1 MGAGSTAQRP
11 LGRLARVQT
20 SFNQRHEQTS
30 RKLAEQNSVELPPVA
45 KEPRWWPRFLQPLSG
60 PPLELPANPKGILF
74 TLLCKNKGLL
84 LLAALI
90 ASVSQLS
97 SALLAWALGKLLD
110 SGLELGFGPHLV
122 QPVLVFFGLVLVAT
136 ISTGLYQVFEISTW
150 LQGQMNTA
158 RVSAHHVANRRGQE
172 KPDMATGDIIA
183 TITTDSNHIGAAFS
197 YVPDLIASVVST
209 AVIAYLMLSVSV
221 PLGLVVVIGMPVVVG
236 ALSLLVKPL
245 QQRQQAQRE
254 AQGDL
259 TNIGTDVVTG
269 LRVLRG
275 IGGEDVFNERYR
287 ELSQEV
293 RRRGVYAANPQSVLS
308 SASQGLPQAFALA
321 VVAIAAFLV
330 LDGKLTAGEMI
341 AFYGFAGYLMH
352 PLFVVVGAM
361 QVGTR
366 AWVGLRKVARVLS
379 LESTVNKTES
389 DSEDAAQRAK
399 PQAAGKSGADTEESA
414 QEARSEDADSGS
426 FGQRDRYAQ
435 VLRDGMTGLEFKP
448 GIITA
453 LVAEDPDVSA
463 KIATRISRIDDE
475 FPVFIG
481 ATDLRDLPINEVRD
495 HIVLASADDHLFSGT
510 LRENLLAD
518 RAAPREPL
526 TVQNTIFE
534 TFLNNRIRQERPLEI
549 SQGDADDRLL
559 LDAIHTA
566 DAQDV
571 LDSIPGGLDGVVAE
585 KGRTLSGGQRQRVA
599 LARAVAT
606 NAEVMIAI
614 EPTSAVD
621 SHTESRIAHRLRERR
636 ENKTTVLVTASPLV
650 LDQCDEVIVVDEQ
663 GREIARGMHRELM
676 QRAAESDPSGL
687 QYQHIVQRVVG
698 GVQ

>member
-1 MGAGSTAQRP
+1 MP
-11 LGRLARVQT
+11 VGRLAGVRT
-20 SFNQRHEQTS
+20 SFNERHAQTS
-30 RKLAEQNSVELPPVA
+30 RRLAEQNSVELPAVA
-45 KEPRWWPRFLQPLSG
+45 KEPRWWPSFLQPLSG
-60 PPLELPANPKGILF
+60 RPLELPADPKGILK
-74 TLLCKNKGLL
+74 TILRKNKWLL
-84 LLAALI
+84 LLATFI

-110 SGLELGFGPHLV
+110 SGLDLGFGPHLV
-122 QPVLVFFGLVLVAT
+122 RPVLIFVGLVLLAT
-136 ISTGLYQVFEISTW
+136 IFTGLYQMFEISTW
-150 LQGQMNTA
+150 LQAQMNTA
-158 RVSAHHVANRRGQE
+158 RSASHHVANRRGQE

-183 TITTDSNHIGAAFS
+183 TITTDSVHIGAAVS
-197 YVPDLIASVVST
+197 YVPELIASLIST
-209 AVIAYLMLSVSV
+209 IVIAYLMITVSV
-221 PLGLVVVIGMPVVVG
+221 PLGLVIVIGMPVVVG
-236 ALSLLVKPL
+236 LLSLLVKPL
-245 QQRQQAQRE
+245 QRRQQAQRE

-293 RRRGVYAANPQSVLS
+293 RRRGIYAAMPQSVLN

-330 LDGKLTAGEMI
+330 LDGQLTAGEMI
-341 AFYGFAGYLMH
+341 AFYGFAQYLMH

-379 LESTVNKTES
+379 LESTVSKAETG
-389 DSEDAAQRAK
+389 DTAANNLY
-399 PQAAGKSGADTEESA
+399 KSAL
-414 QEARSEDADSGS
+414 
-426 FGQRDRYAQ
+426 
-435 VLRDGMTGLEFKP
+435 VDGTTGIEFKP

-463 KIATRISRIDDE
+463 DLATRLSRIDDE
-475 FPVFIG
+475 FPVFVG
-481 ATDLRDLPINEVRD
+481 STDLRDRPVDEVRH
-495 HIVLASADDHLFSGT
+495 HIVLASSDDHLFSGT

-526 TVQNTIFE
+526 TVENTIFE
-534 TFLNNRIRQERPLEI
+534 TYLNNRVRQERPIEITEGDPADSGLLEAMHI
-549 SQGDADDRLL
+549 
-559 LDAIHTA
+559 A

-571 LDSIPGGLDGVVAE
+571 LDSIPGALDGIVAE

-606 NAEVMIAI
+606 DADVMIAI

-621 SHTESRIAHRLRERR
+621 SHTESRIAHRLRENRGNR
-636 ENKTTVLVTASPLV
+636 TTILVTASPLV
-650 LDQCDEVIVVDEQ
+650 LDQCDEVIVIDNA
-663 GREIARGMHRELM
+663 GNEIVRGSHRDLM
-676 QRAAESDPSGL
+676 DKAAQSDTRGL
-687 QYQHIVQRVVG
+687 QYQQIVQRVVG